1 MKNDF
6 KNYAV
11 NHLGI
16 PSTTLDSYENSISG
30 ITAMNTPAIVIEK
43 PTNMQVVSV
52 FDALIKDKIIYVTGT
67 VNDQMA
73 NIISAQLLY
82 LDTLNTNEPI
92 TLMLNTPGGSVISGL
107 GILDSM
113 GLSKTPIHTT
123 CFALCASMGAVLV
136 SSGMKGERAI
146 TRYGRIMIHQASN
159 QNIGGHISDVL
170 VSVEN
175 FISLNDLLFD
185 ILSEN
190 IGKPASKIKDDANR
204 DLWLTSTQALE
215 YGVIDKIYWSK
226 DKVITLEN
234 LHEVKK

>member
-16 PSTTLDSYENSISG
+16 PSTTLDSYENSVSG

-92 TLMLNTPGGSVISGL
+92 TFYINSGGGSVYSGNSIIS
-107 GILDSM
+107 SM
-113 GLSKTPIHTT
+113 YLSKTPVDTI
-123 CFALCASMGAVLV
+123 CFGMAASMASVILGKGNERSIVRFGRVMLHQ
-136 SSGMKGERAI
+136 SSGGA
-146 TRYGRIMIHQASN
+146 N
-159 QNIGGHISDVL
+159 GGIIDSHIAFK
-170 VSVEN
+170 EWN
-175 FISLNDLLFD
+175 RLNDDLFELLGESTNKT
-185 ILSEN
+185 SEQV
-190 IGKPASKIKDDANR
+190 KKDAER
-204 DLWLTSTQALE
+204 DLWLNPIEALE
-215 YGVIDKIYWSK
+215 YGIVDKIYWSK
-226 DKVITLEN
+226 DKVITLDN

>member
-16 PSTTLDSYENSISG
+16 PSTTLNSYENSIVG
-30 ITAMNTPAIVIEK
+30 IQTPSIVEERPMNMSII
-43 PTNMQVVSV
+43 SV
-52 FDALIKDKIIYVTGT
+52 FDRLMKDKIIYLTGT
-67 VNDQMA
+67 VNDQMC
-73 NIISAQLLY
+73 NIISAQLQY

-92 TLMLNTPGGSVISGL
+92 TLMLNTPGGSVLSGL
-107 GILDSM
+107 ALLDSFS
-113 GLSKTPIHTT
+113 LSRTQINTT
-123 CFALCASMGAVLV
+123 CFGLCASMGAVLV

-170 VSVEN
+170 INVEN
-175 FISLNDLLFD
+175 FISLNDQLFD

-190 IGKPASKIKDDANR
+190 IGKPASKIKEDANR

-226 DKVITLEN
+226 DKVITLDN
-234 LHEVKK
+234 LYEVKK